1 MRQHLLGLT
10 LGGIASLGVVLGACS
25 GDDSSMIDASASDG
39 LAGSSGSSSG
49 TVGGGDGGHAD
60 GTSDAKTD
68 GPADGAADQ
77 RTADQSAS
85 DATSDASGDATTGDS
100 GGADG
105 SGGDATAGDGGG
117 VGITGA
123 SVLQE
128 HKNATR
134 DGFYLDTALT
144 KAAIHTMHL
153 DTAFKATT
161 SGQTFSDPLFMEGGV
176 NGQDALFVATEQSD
190 IFALD
195 PMTGAQLWPSV
206 NLGTAVSNGA
216 GLLCA
221 GGSVRPMGVSG
232 TPIIDA
238 ASRTLY
244 TDAMIV
250 AMTNSGMQPRHYI
263 FSLSVDTG
271 HINWSIDVTSTIPG
285 FDATA
290 HTQRPGL
297 ALVGGKLFVAYGG
310 LDGDCDTYHGW
321 VVGVPVN
328 NPTAAKAWST
338 AAPSGAGIWGP
349 SGVASDGTSVFVATG
364 NAHGQYPS
372 VWTQANSEA
381 IIKLSTDPA
390 FSGNATDYFAQMDW
404 RNQDIGDTDLGSSG
418 LVLFDAPGTT
428 PTHLAFAIGK
438 TSTARLL
445 DQTNLGG
452 LGNGISNLGSN
463 GQVFG
468 SLFAYTTSM
477 GTYVG
482 AQTTF
487 SGCSG
492 GDFSVLK
499 VSNTAQLSFAWC
511 GASNGSG
518 GQISSNTSV
527 AGTDGIVWSFGA
539 AGDGMLRAWDA
550 DTGASLPMPSV
561 TAVGG
566 SVEHWTSPIIAKG
579 RIYVA
584 GDGAVYAFTL

>member
-1 MRQHLLGLT
+1 MRLRLLRFA
-10 LGGIASLGVVLGACS
+10 LGGIAACGAAVVGCG
-25 GDDSSMIDASASDG
+25 GDDTSMVDAALSDG
-39 LAGSSGSSSG
+39 SGSGSGGSSGSSSG
-49 TVGGGDGGHAD
+49 AGGSGGDSGRD
-60 GTSDAKTD
+60 GTTDAKGD
-68 GPADGAADQ
+68 GPADGSSDQ
-77 RTADQSAS
+77 RAADQSAS
-85 DATSDASGDATTGDS
+85 DATTTDASGDATTGDGSGTDGGTNTGVDS
-100 GGADG
+100 GG
-105 SGGDATAGDGGG
+105 
-117 VGITGA
+117 VTGA

-134 DGFYLDTALT
+134 DGFYLDTALS

-153 DTAFKATT
+153 DTAFSATT

-190 IFALD
+190 VFALD
-195 PMTGAQLWPSV
+195 PKTGAQLWTQ

-221 GGSVRPMGVSG
+221 GGSVKPMGVSG
-232 TPIIDA
+232 TPIIDP

-244 TDAMIV
+244 ADAMIV
-250 AMTNSGMQPRHYI
+250 AMTSSGMQPRHYI

-271 HINWSIDVTSTIPG
+271 HVNWSIDVTSTISG
-285 FDATA
+285 FDATS

-328 NPTAAKAWST
+328 SPMSATAWST

-372 VWTQANSEA
+372 VWTQTNSEA
-381 IIKLSTDPA
+381 IVKLSTAPA
-390 FSGNATDYFAQMDW
+390 FSGNATDYFTQMDW
-404 RNQDIGDTDLGSSG
+404 RNQDIADTDLGSSG
-418 LVLFDAPGTT
+418 LVLFDAPGST

-452 LGNGISNLGSN
+452 ISNGISNLGSN

-477 GTYVG
+477 ATYVG

-487 SGCSG
+487 SGCTG

-499 VSNTAQLSFAWC
+499 VSSTAQLSFAWC
-511 GASNGSG
+511 ASSNGSG
-518 GQISSNTSV
+518 GQISSNTAA
-527 AGTDGIVWSFGA
+527 AGMDGIVWSFGA
-539 AGDGMLRAWDA
+539 AGDGVLRAWDA
-550 DTGASLPMPSV
+550 DTGASLAMPSV

-566 SVEHWTSPIIAKG
+566 SVQHWTSPIIAKG

-584 GDGAVYAFTL
+584 GDGAVYAYTL